1 MTVSVS
7 TALVLGALSAPEW
20 RSLHAVA
27 LPEGPAR
34 QSAVT
39 VPHVVVGPGGIFVLD
54 DCDWSGWLWLENG
67 RLFRA
72 VPAGSV
78 DRAPGAVPTGEKAA
92 GAAIAVQRGAV
103 GAWDWDVRPGD
114 EVVAR
119 AESLAERVR
128 GALPGYLARHVRAV
142 LCLTHSDRVRG
153 RAGDVVVCSCLTLP
167 FLLRSRP
174 PVLPPDGADEAVEL
188 LAGPDGWTPAEH
200 APPAVAAGD
209 VPVGGVSRGEVPA
222 QAVPVH
228 ELPADPEPGEPGDEG
243 DPASPRPH
251 RPLRQPPPKRRGEP
265 RPGAVSRLL
274 HRPGSR

>member
-20 RSLHAVA
+20 RTLRAVA
-27 LPEGPAR
+27 LPEGR
-34 QSAVT
+34 DGRSAVT

-72 VPAGSV
+72 VPVGPA
-78 DRAPGAVPTGEKAA
+78 DGAAETGPAERAA
-92 GAAIAVQRGAV
+92 GAAIGVQRGAV
-103 GAWDWDVRPGD
+103 DAWDWDVRSGD

-119 AESLAERVR
+119 AESLAGRVR
-128 GALPGYLARHVRAV
+128 AALPGYLARHVRAV
-142 LCLTHSDRVRG
+142 LCLTDSDRVRG

-174 PVLPPDGADEAVEL
+174 PVLPRDGADEAVEL
-188 LAGPDGWTPAEH
+188 LAGPDGAKPATEDATPA
-200 APPAVAAGD
+200 AQPAGEVPAGGM
-209 VPVGGVSRGEVPA
+209 PRGEVPT

-228 ELPADPEPGEPGDEG
+228 ELPADPGSGDEG

-251 RPLRQPPPKRRGEP
+251 RPLRQSPPKRRGEP

-274 HRPGSR
+274 HRPGPR